1 MYMYCTLKE
10 QSDEIVAL
18 FFIKNL
24 FLGPLGQA
32 KIVSKI
38 IPISQRHPRKTRVR
52 KVNNFD
58 DSVSA

>member
-24 FLGPLGQA
+24 FLGPLEQA

-38 IPISQRHPRKTRVR
+38 IPISQRHP
-52 KVNNFD
+52 
-58 DSVSA
+58 